1 MPITVPKAEKRG
13 RPPKFSLALFER
25 VAAAIRD
32 GSPTTRAIEI
42 EGIDHSTFYR
52 HLQRRPELVPTLQA
66 AQLHRDRVRNV
77 SRIEEAEL
85 ELKRRGI
92 DGWTE
97 PVFDAKGNK
106 CGERRRF
113 SDACLIFFLKAHK
126 PDIYADKPTTIVATQ
141 FNLTPSRE
149 KEILTEW
156 RRRLGACPETVEGP
170 TNANLRPPAPC
181 SLPPAPHS
189 RSE

>member
-1 MPITVPKAEKRG
+1 MPIAVPKSEKAG
-13 RPPKFSLALFER
+13 RRSKFSTALFER
-25 VAAAIRD
+25 VVTTIRD
-32 GSPTTRAIEI
+32 GSPTAAAIER

-52 HLQRRPELVPTLQA
+52 HLQRRTELVPTLQA

-77 SRIEEAEL
+77 ARIEEAEM

-97 PVFDAKGNK
+97 PIFDAKGNQ

-126 PDIYADKPTTIVATQ
+126 PDIYSDKATTIVATQ
-141 FNLTPSRE
+141 VNITPERE
-149 KEILTEW
+149 KEIMREW
-156 RRRLGACPETVEGP
+156 RTRLGAVD
-170 TNANLRPPAPC
+170 PAP
-181 SLPPAPHS
+181 SAPS
-189 RSE
+189 SAPSNG